1 MTQVADETLFQR
13 VDLPGSR
20 IQDEMVFF
28 HQDAGKYYAVGPVG
42 AEIWDFLA
50 TPRSFDAIC
59 EHLLTRFDVDQ
70 STCEAQV
77 RRFLDELAS
86 AKMIELLAN

>member
-1 MTQVADETLFQR
+1 MIEIADEMLFQR
-13 VDLPGSR
+13 IDLPGSR

-50 TPRSFDAIC
+50 TPKSFAAIC
-59 EHLLTRFDVDQ
+59 EHLLNRFEIDQ
-70 STCEAQV
+70 PTCEIEV
-77 RRFLDELAS
+77 RKFLDELANT
-86 AKMIELLAN
+86 KMIEVTTS